1 MTARKILVVDDEPN
15 LCRLY
20 KQALAED
27 GYEVRTAS
35 NARQALEDVETF
47 APDLVVMDIRMP
59 GMDGIEAMGR
69 ILNRK
74 QDMPVV
80 LNSAYCSYKD
90 NFCTWPAS
98 AYVVKS
104 SDLSE
109 LKTTIRNLIMR
120 PEGRDAPAAKTSGAG
135 PMKPALCESEGGSC
149 HAEIQHVRRDV
160 RPGP

>member
-1 MTARKILVVDDEPN
+1 
-15 LCRLY
+15 
-20 KQALAED
+20 
-27 GYEVRTAS
+27 
-35 NARQALEDVETF
+35 VETF

-74 QDMPVV
+74 QDMLVV

-109 LKTTIRNLIMR
+109 LKATIRNLIMR
-120 PEGRDAPAAKTSGAG
+120 PEGRDAPAAKTSGTG
-135 PMKPALCESEGGSC
+135 PMKPAM
-149 HAEIQHVRRDV
+149 
-160 RPGP
+160 